1 MDEQVVGPDLVLTTE
16 TEGDRAVIAIKG
28 ELDAYTAPGVE
39 EQIANLVGRRIN
51 NIVLDLSE
59 TGFLDSSGLR
69 AILTAHRRLASEE
82 GSLTLRT
89 PERTGDAPARDHG
102 PHRPLPHRRLTGR
115 APVASERDTCAS
127 TAAADSASSCN
138 GTTSA
143 SAVSTRTRRT
153 IPSTGTAIRSSCR
166 WVRSRRASS
175 NRIRTPALSR

>member
-69 AILTAHRRLASEE
+69 AILTAHRRLASEQ
-82 GSLTLRT
+82 GSLTLRNPSEPVT
-89 PERTGDAPARDHG
+89 RLLEITGLTDHFRTDG
-102 PHRPLPHRRLTGR
+102 
-115 APVASERDTCAS
+115 
-127 TAAADSASSCN
+127 
-138 GTTSA
+138 
-143 SAVSTRTRRT
+143 
-153 IPSTGTAIRSSCR
+153 
-166 WVRSRRASS
+166 
-175 NRIRTPALSR
+175 